1 MNSTL
6 GSVVPLAMFK
16 SYPQILHEGTEV
28 NNKIAEKFT
37 QIQFDLRYR
46 GAPKLGWHSDFSLDI
61 EFSGASKWHSRHT
74 IVTDN
79 NSNIHSIIT
88 LITNTNINNNVWKKS
103 LSAGQNLP
111 PFMAYNFKKKSY
123 PSRRDFH
130 RNLATE
136 TQLMIL

>member
-1 MNSTL
+1 MHSRDYKDEMWSRFVFELVICPHMNSTL

-61 EFSGASKWHSRHT
+61 EFSGASK
-74 IVTDN
+74 
-79 NSNIHSIIT
+79 
-88 LITNTNINNNVWKKS
+88 
-103 LSAGQNLP
+103 
-111 PFMAYNFKKKSY
+111 
-123 PSRRDFH
+123 
-130 RNLATE
+130 
-136 TQLMIL
+136 